1 MRDRMRF
8 EILVP
13 PSGLIEFEIAY
24 FHPDLNSVKKKFA
37 ASVQNVWRAGTAT
50 ERLVGRLADK

>member
-37 ASVQNVWRAGTAT
+37 ASVQ
-50 ERLVGRLADK
+50 RLVGRLADK